1 MNSHPSTCSSKKYCL
16 FHKYKGYDT
25 EYYYVLKKKI
35 ERLIAK
41 CYLHW
46 FLKKDFCPGQ
56 NMEEPS
62 QSVMTLP
69 ENNVIL
75 GGTYAGG
82 DSNNEKGKYGK
93 QILTTTRSLN

>member
-1 MNSHPSTCSSKKYCL
+1 
-16 FHKYKGYDT
+16 
-25 EYYYVLKKKI
+25 
-35 ERLIAK
+35 
-41 CYLHW
+41 
-46 FLKKDFCPGQ
+46 
-56 NMEEPS
+56 MEEPS